1 MRPRWIVPALPLTLV
16 LALPACAKKAPQKT
30 HPEPTAALAA
40 PATSIALAGLPAGTI
55 RARLETSEGAVHCAL
70 EPATAPRAVAL
81 FVGLAT
87 GRASWLDPRAHAVV
101 TRPMYRELTFFRAVP
116 NGFVQTGCPLGNG
129 TGTPGYRIA
138 IEASP
143 DDAQRLAR
151 AGALMLAGYHPPPN
165 RVDPSPPLPGQI
177 IGSQF
182 VIGLGDLSHMSGQVS
197 VLGSCT
203 DLDQVRVIA
212 AKVASHGEVR
222 LERVVIEGI
231 ND

>member
-1 MRPRWIVPALPLTLV
+1 VRPRWIVSALTL
-16 LALPACAKKAPQKT
+16 ALTACAKKAPQKT
-30 HPEPTAALAA
+30 HAEPSAALAP
-40 PATSIALAGLPAGTI
+40 PAASVALAGLPAGNI
-55 RARLETSEGAVHCAL
+55 RARLETSEGAVHCEL

-116 NGFVQTGCPLGNG
+116 NAFVQTGCPLGNG

-138 IEASP
+138 IETSP
-143 DDAQRLAR
+143 NDARRLAR
-151 AGALMLAGYHPPPN
+151 AGALLLAAYHAPPN
-165 RVDPSPPLPGQI
+165 RVDPSPPPPGQI

-182 VIGLGDLSHMSGQVS
+182 VIALGDLSHMAGQVS
-197 VLGSCT
+197 VLGSCH
-203 DLDQVRVIA
+203 DLDNVRAIA
-212 AKVASHGEVR
+212 AKVASRGEAH